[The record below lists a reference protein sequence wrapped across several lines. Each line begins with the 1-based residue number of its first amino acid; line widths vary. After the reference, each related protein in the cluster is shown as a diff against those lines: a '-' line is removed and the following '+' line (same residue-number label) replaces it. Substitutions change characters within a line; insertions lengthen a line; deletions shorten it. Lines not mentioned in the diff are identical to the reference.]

1 MSETIGLELMFFFVS
16 IKSGAFLLLA
26 YDFLRIFRRI
36 LKHKRFFVAMEDL
49 LFWIIASIY
58 LFGIMYEQND
68 GVIRGFSILGMG
80 LGMII
85 YYNLLSNIVIN
96 ISTIILRKIIML
108 INSIIRG
115 IIYPFRVIIQ
125 FLHHIFRKPSRAF
138 LRLLKKIYRKALKG
152 LKKIKRTVKISI
164 TKE

>member
-108 INSIIRG
+108 INSNFAHR
-115 IIYPFRVIIQ
+115 F
-125 FLHHIFRKPSRAF
+125 
-138 LRLLKKIYRKALKG
+138 
-152 LKKIKRTVKISI
+152 
-164 TKE
+164 

>member
-1 MSETIGLELMFFFVS
+1 MSETIGLELMF
-16 IKSGAFLLLA
+16 
-26 YDFLRIFRRI
+26 
-36 LKHKRFFVAMEDL
+36 FFVAMEDL